1 MVARSSESAYVLPF
15 MLYGVFRGS
24 APLSE
29 LEPIRLVHMAMLV
42 IISSIV
48 LLWPAIVNGGPFWF
62 PDSST
67 YIRGAD
73 AAIVTVTGQPSEWSD
88 LLVELPPPSETHA
101 DSEPAQTSKG
111 AQAQTRWEPARPVL
125 TGRSI
130 YYGMTLY
137 LPMRLFGPWG
147 GIVFQAL
154 VVAGLIVSA
163 LVIVARETALDARVV
178 VPAMIAALIALT
190 PLPFYAS
197 MLMPDVYSGVLILLL
212 ATVIVFWSA
221 LRIRTRVGL
230 LCACA
235 VIATFH
241 GSHVPI
247 AAAVAGA
254 AFLLSIRD
262 RSRFRPL
269 LLVLPVIATAVV
281 AGAAFTQAVKW
292 QLGREP
298 ISPPFL
304 SARITSSGP
313 GKAYLDQHCTGSR
326 EDFAL
331 CAYKD
336 RLPLPSD
343 DFLWSERPE
352 SGVFQVADSRQQR
365 QIAEEDK
372 AFFLAVL
379 TDDPLPVLAVSA
391 QALVRL
397 LTAFDLENFN
407 YSSMLKETAPQ
418 KLPPASEAQ
427 FLESRAFAGEM
438 PVEFTI
444 AATIASTLGALI
456 LLLVAGSKLLR
467 WRDGPLPGAMKFAL
481 LVLLGV
487 LANALVCGAISKP
500 GARYQMRLI
509 WLIPVAA
516 MITTFASRPRDAR
529 TDDPGRHAGTNRQ
542 GRAPA

>member
-1 MVARSSESAYVLPF
+1 

-29 LEPIRLVHMAMLV
+29 PEPIRLVHTAMLV
-42 IISSIV
+42 VISSLA
-48 LLWPAIVNGGPFWF
+48 LLWPAILNGGPFWF

-88 LLVELPPPSETHA
+88 LLVELPPPSGTHT
-101 DSEPAQTSKG
+101 DSEGAQTSKE
-111 AQAQTRWEPARPVL
+111 AQAKTRWEPARPVI
-125 TGRSI
+125 TGRSV

-154 VVAGLIVSA
+154 VVAGLIVGA

-178 VPAMIAALIALT
+178 VPAIIAALIALT
-190 PLPFYAS
+190 PLPFYSS

-212 ATVIVFWSA
+212 ATVMVFWST

-269 LLVLPVIATAVV
+269 LLVLPVIATAFV

-352 SGVFQVADSRQQR
+352 GGVFQVADSRQQR
-365 QIAEEDK
+365 QIAEEDE

-379 TDDPLPVLAVSA
+379 ADDPLPVLAVSG
-391 QALVRL
+391 QAFVRL

-418 KLPPASEAQ
+418 KLPPAAESQ
-427 FLESRAFAGEM
+427 FRDSRAFAGDM
-438 PVEFTI
+438 PVELTVG
-444 AATIASTLGALI
+444 ATIASTLVAFI
-456 LLLVAGSKLLR
+456 LLLFAGMGILQR
-467 WRDGPLPGAMKFAL
+467 QNGPLSGVMKFAL
-481 LVLLGV
+481 LIVLGV
-487 LANALVCGAISKP
+487 LANALVCGAVSKP

-516 MITTFASRPRDAR
+516 MMTTLVGRPNDAR
-529 TDDPGRHAGTNRQ
+529 NPGPGRGPRLSKQ
-542 GRAPA
+542 GGAPA

>member
-1 MVARSSESAYVLPF
+1 
-15 MLYGVFRGS
+15 
-24 APLSE
+24 
-29 LEPIRLVHMAMLV
+29 MLV
-42 IISSIV
+42 VISSIA
-48 LLWPAIVNGGPFWF
+48 LLWPAILNGGPFWF

-88 LLVELPPPSETHA
+88 LLVELPPPSEIHA
-101 DSEPAQTSKG
+101 DSEPTRTSKG
-111 AQAQTRWEPARPVL
+111 VQAKGRWEPARPVL

-130 YYGMTLY
+130 YYGITLY
-137 LPMRLFGPWG
+137 VPMRLFGPWG
-147 GIVFQAL
+147 GIVFQAFA
-154 VVAGLIVSA
+154 VAGLIVSA
-163 LVIVARETALDARVV
+163 LVIAARETALNARV
-178 VPAMIAALIALT
+178 VPAMIAALVALT

-212 ATVIVFWSA
+212 ATVIVFWST

-235 VIATFH
+235 IIATFH
-241 GSHVPI
+241 GSHVFI

-254 AFLLSIRD
+254 AVLLSIRE
-262 RSRFRPL
+262 RTRFRPL
-269 LLVLPVIATAVV
+269 LLALPVIATAVV
-281 AGAAFTQAVKW
+281 GGAAFTQAVKW

-313 GKAYLDQHCTGSR
+313 GKAYLDQHCNGSR
-326 EDFAL
+326 EEFAL
-331 CAYKD
+331 CAYRD
-336 RLPLPSD
+336 RLPVPSD

-352 SGVFQVADSRQQR
+352 NGVFQVADSRQQR

-379 TDDPLPVLAVSA
+379 ADHPISVLAVSG
-391 QALVRL
+391 QAFVRL

-407 YSSMLKETAPQ
+407 YSSMLKETAPK
-418 KLPPASEAQ
+418 KLPRAAESQ
-427 FLESRAFAGEM
+427 FRNSRAFAGDM
-438 PVEFTI
+438 PVELTVG
-444 AATIASTLGALI
+444 ATIASTVVAFI
-456 LLLVAGSKLLR
+456 LLLFAGRGILQ
-467 WRDGPLPGAMKFAL
+467 WRNGPPPGAMKFAL
-481 LVLLGV
+481 LIVLGV

-516 MITTFASRPRDAR
+516 MMTTLAGRPTDAR
-529 TDDPGRHAGTNRQ
+529 TGGPGRRPRSSRQ

>member
-1 MVARSSESAYVLPF
+1 LIKP
-15 MLYGVFRGS
+15 
-24 APLSE
+24 
-29 LEPIRLVHMAMLV
+29 EPIRLVHTAMLV
-42 IISSIV
+42 VISSIA
-48 LLWPAIVNGGPFWF
+48 LLWPAILNGGPFWF

-73 AAIVTVTGQPSEWSD
+73 AATVTVTGRPSEWSD
-88 LLVELPPPSETHA
+88 LLVRSPAPSEMQA
-101 DSEPAQTSKG
+101 NSEPARSSKKL
-111 AQAQTRWEPARPVL
+111 QAQTRWEPARPVL

-130 YYGMTLY
+130 YYGMMLY

-163 LVIVARETALDARVV
+163 LVIAARETATEARFV
-178 VPAMIAALIALT
+178 VPAMIAGLTVLT

-212 ATVIVFWSA
+212 ATVIVFWST
-221 LRIRTRVGL
+221 LRTLARVGL
-230 LCACA
+230 ICACA

-241 GSHVPI
+241 SSHVLI
-247 AAAVAGA
+247 AAAIGGA
-254 AFLLSIRD
+254 AFLIAIRK

-298 ISPPFL
+298 ITPPFL

-313 GKAYLDQHCTGSR
+313 GKVYLDRHCTGSP
-326 EDFAL
+326 EVFAL

-343 DFLWSERPE
+343 DFLWSEQRE
-352 SGVFQVADSRQQR
+352 SGVFQVVDGRQQR
-365 QIAEEDK
+365 RIAEQDK

-379 TDDPLPVLAVSA
+379 ADDPLSVLAVSA
-391 QALVRL
+391 QAFVRL

-418 KLPPASEAQ
+418 KLPPAAEAQ
-427 FLESRAFAGEM
+427 FLESRAFAGQM
-438 PVEFTI
+438 PVEFTV

-456 LLLVAGSKLLR
+456 LLLVAGRKLLR
-467 WRDGPLPGAMKFAL
+467 SRDGPLPGALKFAL
-481 LVLLGV
+481 MVLLGV
-487 LANALVCGAISKP
+487 LANALVCGVISKP

-516 MITTFASRPRDAR
+516 MLTTFAGRPTDASTR
-529 TDDPGRHAGTNRQ
+529 APGRQPGTNRQ